1 MNKNRR
7 MGNPLGSEEF
17 LMEEDLLEQYVR
29 GQEDEEEKM
38 RQHMQKLRDAFG
50 GEMPPNIKDKLGP
63 TEVQPLETGQPGA
76 ISANIGWKDLASIAK
91 PQGGKPPMPPMG
103 GQRPPMGGQKP
114 PMGGMPPMPNM
125 DDQPG
130 LPAKPRTPAPQG
142 GMPPM
147 GGPPAESDGPRS
159 MEPSDDFAQRMGID
173 PHQRHHLRPK
183 EDSVPIPPGA
193 DGGPPGSKMPEG
205 PPPQQRSLGPEEGQP
220 VRPEL
225 ADQPAAPK
233 EMPQR
238 APGTTEGSQDFI
250 NKYASQIKSV
260 IKTILDKEKEK
271 FALGKDLTA
280 MPKNFKESYYPS
292 YLYEQANNAVGG
304 GMSPVVG
311 GEGEIEGRDKMLG
324 KTGDKQNKFNM
335 MSRANDALDIMAQ
348 RIY

>member
-1 MNKNRR
+1 
-7 MGNPLGSEEF
+7 MG
-17 LMEEDLLEQYVR
+17 
-29 GQEDEEEKM
+29 GQ
-38 RQHMQKLRDAFG
+38 R
-50 GEMPPNIKDKLGP
+50 PPM
-63 TEVQPLETGQPGA
+63 
-76 ISANIGWKDLASIAK
+76 
-91 PQGGKPPMPPMG
+91 PQGMPPMG
-103 GQRPPMGGQKP
+103 GQRPPMGGMP
-114 PMGGMPPMPNM
+114 PMGGQRPPMPNM

-130 LPAKPRTPAPQG
+130 LPAKPRTPTPQG

-159 MEPSDDFAQRMGID
+159 MEPSDDFAQRMGIE

-271 FALGKDLTA
+271 FALGRDLTA
-280 MPKNFKESYYPS
+280 MPKNFKESY
-292 YLYEQANNAVGG
+292 LNEQANNAVGG

-311 GEGEIEGRDKMLG
+311 DEGEIEGRDKMLG
-324 KTGDKQNKFNM
+324 KTGDKRDKFNM
-335 MSRANDALDIMAQ
+335 MRRASDALDIMAQ
-348 RIY
+348 RKY